1 MHQYWAS
8 CCVSQISHLLGH
20 SNSASFVRLL
30 ILPVVRTAEVAE
42 IARWKVTIETQHSSQ
57 FAMSSPQTLPLP
69 PGDFG
74 LPVIGKTLDFFTDPD
89 FAQKQHA
96 KYGPL
101 FKTRLLGQ
109 PTIFLKGPDA
119 NRFLFSQESDRFAV
133 TWPASVRDLLGPL
146 SLALQTG
153 GVHSQRRR
161 LMAQAFQPRALAG
174 YINTMEAISDRYF
187 AQWVKA
193 SHLTWYPQLR
203 RYTFD
208 IACKLLV
215 GLDNASETDLGELF
229 EVWCSG
235 LFTFPIN
242 LPWTA
247 FGKAKRSRDL
257 LLAELERLIRDRQQT
272 NEQLGI
278 LQSQDR
284 QPEAKDALELLLN
297 ARDENGEG
305 LSIEELKDQVLL
317 LLFAGHETLTS
328 SLASFCL
335 KIAQNPE
342 MKAVA
347 RAEQA
352 ALQERELT
360 LETLKQMTYLEQV
373 LKEVLRVV
381 PPVGGGFRK
390 VLQTCEYGG
399 YQLPAGWTVLY
410 QINLTHQDP
419 ETYEQPERFDPDRF
433 GGDRREDKAKPFSH
447 VPFGG
452 GLRECLGK
460 EFARLEM
467 KIFAAKL
474 LRNYDW
480 ELLPDQNLDYT
491 IAPTPIPKDGLKV
504 HFKQIA
510 SN

>member
-1 MHQYWAS
+1 M
-8 CCVSQISHLLGH
+8 I
-20 SNSASFVRLL
+20 SASPLL
-30 ILPVVRTAEVAE
+30 V
-42 IARWKVTIETQHSSQ
+42 K
-57 FAMSSPQTLPLP
+57 PL
-69 PGDFG
+69 
-74 LPVIGKTLDFFTDPD
+74 TFFTDPD
-89 FAQKQHA
+89 FARKQHE

-109 PTIFLKGPDA
+109 PTIFLQGPDA

-133 TWPASVRDLLGPL
+133 TWPSSVRALLGPL

-153 GVHSQRRR
+153 GVHAQRRR

-174 YINTMEAISDRYF
+174 YIDTMETISDRYF
-187 AQWVKA
+187 QHWAET
-193 SHLTWYPQLR
+193 SPLTWYPQLR

-215 GLDNASETDLGELF
+215 GLDNASETDLGHLF
-229 EVWCSG
+229 ETWCSG
-235 LFTFPIN
+235 LFTFPVN
-242 LPWTA
+242 LPWTS

-257 LLAELERLIRDRQQT
+257 LLAELERLIRERKQAERSPDT
-272 NEQLGI
+272 T
-278 LQSQDR
+278 
-284 QPEAKDALELLLN
+284 DALELLLN
-297 ARDENGEG
+297 ATDDNGDR
-305 LSIEELKDQVLL
+305 LTIEELKDQVLL

-335 KIAQNPE
+335 TVAQNPE
-342 MKAVA
+342 VKANA
-347 RAEQA
+347 RAEQQDLVGQ
-352 ALQERELT
+352 ALNLDT
-360 LETLKQMTYLEQV
+360 LRQMTYLEQV

-399 YQLPAGWTVLY
+399 YQIPQGWTVLY
-410 QINLTHQDP
+410 QINRTHQNPGIYQQP
-419 ETYEQPERFDPDRF
+419 ETFDPDRF
-433 GGDRREDKAKPFSH
+433 GDERSEDKAKPFSH

-474 LRNYDW
+474 LRDYDW
-480 ELLPDQNLDYT
+480 MLLPDQNLDFT
-491 IAPTPIPKDGLKV
+491 TAPTPIPKDGLKV
-504 HFKQIA
+504 KFWATSSREQGQEC
-510 SN
+510 

>member
-1 MHQYWAS
+1 M
-8 CCVSQISHLLGH
+8 SQL
-20 SNSASFVRLL
+20 
-30 ILPVVRTAEVAE
+30 
-42 IARWKVTIETQHSSQ
+42 
-57 FAMSSPQTLPLP
+57 LPLP

-74 LPVIGKTLDFFTDPD
+74 LPIIGKTINFFTDPD
-89 FAQKQHA
+89 FARKQHE
-96 KYGPL
+96 KYGPM

-109 PTIFLKGPDA
+109 PTIFLQGPDA

-133 TWPASVRDLLGPL
+133 TWPASVKALLGPL

-153 GVHSQRRR
+153 GVHAQRRR
-161 LMAQAFQPRALAG
+161 LMAQAFQPRALEG
-174 YINTMEAISDRYF
+174 YIETMEAISDRYF
-187 AQWVKA
+187 QQWA
-193 SHLTWYPQLR
+193 NTATLTWYPQLR

-215 GLDNASETDLGELF
+215 GLDDASETALGELF
-229 EVWCSG
+229 EIWCSG
-235 LFTFPIN
+235 LFTFPVN
-242 LPWTA
+242 LPWTS

-257 LLAELERLIRDRQQT
+257 LLAELERLIRDRKNST
-272 NEQLGI
+272 
-278 LQSQDR
+278 R
-284 QPEAKDALELLLN
+284 KPETTDALELLLN
-297 ARDENGEG
+297 AKDDNGG
-305 LSIEELKDQVLL
+305 SLTIEELKDQVLL

-335 KIAQNPE
+335 TIAQNPE
-342 MKAVA
+342 VKAKA
-347 RAEQA
+347 RAEQQ
-352 ALQERELT
+352 ALGSQELT

-381 PPVGGGFRK
+381 PPVGGGFRQ

-399 YQLPAGWTVLY
+399 YQIPQGWTVLY
-410 QINLTHQDP
+410 QINRTHQDP
-419 ETYEQPERFDPDRF
+419 DIYKQPEQFDPDRF
-433 GGDRREDKAKPFSH
+433 GEGRAEDKAKPFSH

-474 LRNYDW
+474 LRDYDW
-480 ELLPDQNLDYT
+480 ELMPDQNLEFT

-504 HFKQIA
+504 KFWA
-510 SN
+510 TAN